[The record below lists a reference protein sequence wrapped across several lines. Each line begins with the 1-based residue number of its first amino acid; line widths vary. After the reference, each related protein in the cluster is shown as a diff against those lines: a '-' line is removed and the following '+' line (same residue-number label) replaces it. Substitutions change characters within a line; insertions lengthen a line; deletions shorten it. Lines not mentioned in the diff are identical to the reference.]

1 MRAVINN
8 NKFFKFTAQ
17 SHDFFFATSRR
28 QDTGARMGDAQENE
42 HQLWVNL
49 SSLGDGNI
57 FAILPQLMKKML
69 DVGDGGIFAD
79 DEPYD
84 LVLPSDDT
92 WQTKI
97 YYKLVEQQRM
107 ADALEQK

>member
-1 MRAVINN
+1 M
-8 NKFFKFTAQ
+8 
-17 SHDFFFATSRR
+17 S
-28 QDTGARMGDAQENE
+28 DAPQKNE

-57 FAILPQLMKKML
+57 FALLPQLTKKML
-69 DVGDGGIFAD
+69 DSENGCFNS

-84 LVLPSDDT
+84 LVLPSDDE

-97 YYKLVEQQRM
+97 YYKLVEKQRI
-107 ADALEQK
+107 ADAAEQE

>member
-84 LVLPSDDT
+84 LVLPAMTPGKPRST
-92 WQTKI
+92 TSWWSR
-97 YYKLVEQQRM
+97 QRM